1 MQRII
6 ITLAFTFGVF
16 YVHSQT
22 DYAYKTFQDTRIVNG
37 HSVETNQEGV
47 LKFIISHRFGTIDG
61 GAYELFGLDAA
72 TMRIGLDYGITNNL
86 TVGIGRSSFEK
97 TFDGFV
103 KWKMFQQSSGEKNMP
118 FTLTY
123 LAATAVKGQKWD
135 DPDRENHF
143 TSRLFYTHQ
152 LLIARKFSNSI
163 SLQLMPTL
171 VHRNLV
177 ASPDISNDVLAFGA
191 APRVKVSK
199 NFTITAEY
207 YYVLPNQIDDQYKNS
222 LALGFNIDTKRHV
235 FQIQLGNSQGMTEK
249 FFVAETLG
257 DWFSA
262 EVHLGFNIT
271 RDFTLKGRK
280 YRDHE

>member
-1 MQRII
+1 MTRV
-6 ITLAFTFGVF
+6 ITALAFTFAVF
-16 YVHSQT
+16 FGYGQT
-22 DYAYKTFQDTRIVNG
+22 DYAYKTYQDTRIVNG

-47 LKFIISHRFGTIDG
+47 MKFIISHRFGTVDG
-61 GAYELFGLDAA
+61 GAYEFFGLDAA
-72 TMRIGLDYGITNNL
+72 TMRIGLDYGITNNI

-97 TFDGFV
+97 TFDGFA
-103 KWKMFQQSSGEKNMP
+103 KWKILQQSSGEKNMP
-118 FTLTY
+118 FTMTY
-123 LAATAVKGQKWD
+123 FTAMAIKGQKWD
-135 DPDRENHF
+135 NPDRENLF
-143 TSRLFYTHQ
+143 ASRLFYTHQ
-152 LLIARKFSNSI
+152 LLIARKFSNSF

-177 ASPDISNDVLAFGA
+177 ASPDISNDVLAIGA
-191 APRVKVSK
+191 APRIKMSK

-207 YYVLPNQIDDQYKNS
+207 YYVLPNQLDEQYRNS

-280 YRDHE
+280 YRAHE

>member
-1 MQRII
+1 MTRISI
-6 ITLAFTFGVF
+6 ALAFTFAVLIG
-16 YVHSQT
+16 YSQT
-22 DYAYKTFQDTRIVNG
+22 DYAYKTYQDTRIVNG

-47 LKFIISHRFGTIDG
+47 MKFIISHRFGTVDG
-61 GAYELFGLDAA
+61 GAYEFFGLDAA
-72 TMRIGLDYGITNNL
+72 TMRVGFDYGITNNI

-97 TFDGFV
+97 TFDGFA

-118 FTLTY
+118 FTITY
-123 LAATAVKGQKWD
+123 FTAMAIKGQKWD
-135 DPDRENHF
+135 NPDRENLF
-143 TSRLFYTHQ
+143 ASRLFYTHQ
-152 LLIARKFSNSI
+152 LLIAKKFSNSF

-177 ASPDISNDVLAFGA
+177 ASPDISNDVFAFGV
-191 APRVKVSK
+191 APRAKISK
-199 NFTITAEY
+199 NFTLTAEY
-207 YYVLPNQIDDQYKNS
+207 YYVLPNQLDEQYRNS

-257 DWFSA
+257 DWLSA

-280 YRDHE
+280 YRAHE